1 MPLQSIS
8 LFNRLKLIYKDSPA
22 MAFAL
27 LWVMI
32 IPIIGSSLLLSF
44 LYESDTSPLMV
55 PHFFGGLGLILIGSV
70 MMGFALCPT
79 TLLAI
84 ITGLFWSWTAFPF
97 LVIAYSLASLL
108 GYFVGLKVDH
118 NSLGILLENYP
129 KAAQVVRG
137 KRNKMGTLI
146 FFVRI
151 SPVIPFALSNLLFA
165 LLRTGWKNVLVY
177 GLFGMLPRTLM
188 AFGIGVMA
196 ESILEA
202 LSNKKGSFEG
212 FLFLVLLF
220 LSIWGIIR
228 FFRSD
233 RSKT

>member
-1 MPLQSIS
+1 MPIQSIS
-8 LFNRLKLIYKDSPA
+8 LFHRLKLIYKDSPA

-32 IPIIGSSLLLSF
+32 IPIVGSSLLLSF
-44 LYESDTSPLMV
+44 LYETDTSSLRETNFLV
-55 PHFFGGLGLILIGSV
+55 GFGLTLIGSI
-70 MMGFALCPT
+70 MMGFAFCPT
-79 TLLAI
+79 TLLAL
-84 ITGLFWSWTAFPF
+84 ITGFFWGWTVFPF
-97 LVIAYSLASLL
+97 LVISYSLASLL
-108 GYFVGLKVDH
+108 GYFVGLKLDH

-129 KAAQVVRG
+129 KAAQVVQE
-137 KRNKMGTLI
+137 KRSKMGTLI

-165 LLRTGWKNVLVY
+165 LLRTGWKNVLIY
-177 GLFGMLPRTLM
+177 GLFGMLPRTVM
-188 AFGIGVMA
+188 AFGMGVMA

-202 LSNKKGSFEG
+202 LSNRKGSLEG
-212 FLFLVLLF
+212 FLFLALLV